1 MSHEFAPV
9 TRLVATRCCLCGR
22 ELADAV
28 SLERGVGP
36 VCAQRYGADEPQ
48 VAPNWSRAGAQLWA
62 GGIPV
67 ETLDAL
73 ITACDARRLANAA
86 LYRVSA
92 APDAPEAA
100 CLVEGIRALGFVT
113 LAERLTERLA
123 EEGTV
128 TVRAEGAVYCVA
140 APFNPAFNEALR
152 EAAPSR
158 RWDREARVWRVP
170 AADRAG
176 LWRAIRTAF
185 RGHVLVTDEGTRL
198 VA

>member
-1 MSHEFAPV
+1 MSHEHAPV

-28 SLERGVGP
+28 SFERGVGP
-36 VCAQRYGADEPQ
+36 VCAAKYGADRAEGPARWSEAARLLPAELV
-48 VAPNWSRAGAQLWA
+48 VAG
-62 GGIPV
+62 
-67 ETLDAL
+67 
-73 ITACDARRLANAA
+73 DARATANRV
-86 LYRVSA
+86 LYRVA
-92 APDAPEAA
+92 AEPDGEGVAR
-100 CLVEGIRALGFVT
+100 LVEGIRALGFVT
-113 LAERLTERLA
+113 LAERLVERLA

-128 TVRAEGAVYCVA
+128 TVRADGAVYCVA
-140 APFNPAFNEALR
+140 APFSPAFNAALR

-170 AADRAG
+170 AGDRVG